1 MLRLPIT
8 NRSRNGHER
17 ICVVKVTRKNATK
30 IKQGVIL
37 KGYNPSDIISNG
49 VSFNTSVYNT
59 PGGDPNKTVNFLR
72 NFNYRSDKRDF
83 LITTKEYADS
93 TLYDLY
99 KVDMPGSKISSG
111 ADNLF
116 GSVILDMKN
125 ESPDNEKGKTISLKK
140 LGIDKGITED
150 KISKLEYIMKTE
162 KDPQK
167 RLELMQFHGV
177 SDLKNIIDYLKEF
190 RFQIVSGAT
199 MSVEEYKSILNSFK
213 IIRTKET
220 KALANFYMIAEEN
233 KEVYD
238 KLTRIS
244 KILYNKPLGLIENP
258 KKQKILIKT
267 KDEVTSNDR
276 GSNSNKNAA

>member
-116 GSVILDMKN
+116 GSV
-125 ESPDNEKGKTISLKK
+125 K

-244 KILYNKPLGLIENP
+244 KILYNLFRLAYFLKLSFVNF
-258 KKQKILIKT
+258 
-267 KDEVTSNDR
+267 
-276 GSNSNKNAA
+276 